1 MVLDYAS
8 LSSSD
13 RHNRSELEHIDS
25 LDRTSGT
32 GVSSNGPHRSDSYRM
47 PPAPVRFPLR
57 EALMNLQASALG
69 PPSARTAMAQ
79 AQTAGQL
86 GPYKVHNTVKTRA
99 QKKIG
104 KMKRRGEHL
113 QWGFAEEKPLGTP
126 RAPEE
131 CDRPKTAPKSV
142 ASAATHT
149 RFHMLRSAE
158 TSGHTTW
165 PAIEKS
171 QSAPD
176 LHGGPSV
183 MSSTS
188 FGGSGTSMN
197 DIRPTWTSAARA
209 VLGHT
214 RRAATEKRKG
224 HDQGG
229 DSSQEEPQG
238 ELAGLSMDSS
248 WCGMS
253 LASNRLIPKP
263 VKDWASKGLEFT
275 DGGMGIG
282 DRFDLE
288 IKNLARRSP
297 GLVYEQQ
304 KYGSV
309 ALWKSQASQ
318 PSKQSESRHFSA
330 ETHRMGAR
338 RDPQRRHERRPDPGH
353 YELPG
358 FTDELLRN
366 IAKRPGKQATAAKH

>member
-1 MVLDYAS
+1 MALDNAS
-8 LSSSD
+8 QATGD
-13 RHNRSELEHIDS
+13 RLNRSELEHTGSLMES
-25 LDRTSGT
+25 LDMTPGT
-32 GVSSNGPHRSDSYRM
+32 GVSSGETYRM
-47 PPAPVRFPLR
+47 PIAPVHFPLR
-57 EALMNLQASALG
+57 EALMNLQASAQG

-79 AQTAGQL
+79 AQTAGQV
-86 GPYKVHNTVKTRA
+86 GPYKVHNTEKTRA

-104 KMKRRGEHL
+104 RMKRRGEHL
-113 QWGFAEEKPLGTP
+113 QWGYAEERPLLTP

-131 CDRPKTAPKSV
+131 CDRPKSAPKSV
-142 ASAATHT
+142 PSAATRT
-149 RFHMLRSAE
+149 RVGMLKLAE
-158 TSGHTTW
+158 TAGQSGW
-165 PAIEKS
+165 PVIEKS

-176 LHGGPSV
+176 LHAGPSV
-183 MSSTS
+183 MSGTS
-188 FGGSGTSMN
+188 AGGSGTTMS

-253 LASNRLIPKP
+253 LASNRFIPKP

-297 GLVYEQQ
+297 GFVYEQQ

-309 ALWKSQASQ
+309 GLWKSQASQ

-366 IAKRPGKQATAAKH
+366 IAKRPGKRATAAKH